1 MTNVPVF
8 SVPGE
13 GEGGGAAGQPLQE
26 GLHLLR
32 QPATQRGDVPPGILY
47 SVQCTLIVYNCRKF
61 KCQGIFVDTVK

>member
-47 SVQCTLIVYNCRKF
+47 SVHS
-61 KCQGIFVDTVK
+61 